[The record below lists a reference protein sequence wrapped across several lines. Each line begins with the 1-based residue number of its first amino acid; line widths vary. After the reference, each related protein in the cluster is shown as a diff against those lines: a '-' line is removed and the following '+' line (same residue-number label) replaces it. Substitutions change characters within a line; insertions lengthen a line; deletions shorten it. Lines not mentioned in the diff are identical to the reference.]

1 MTGSLDINNPVSI
14 GTVQCGHG
22 QPLTVI
28 AGPCVIEDQLATLQ
42 IAQQLARDLAD
53 LPVQLVFKASCDKAN
68 RTSIESYRGPG
79 MERGLEILLE
89 VHRQTGLPVT
99 TDIHE
104 PHQAA
109 PAAEICH
116 LLQIPAFLARQTDL
130 LVAAAR
136 TGRPV
141 HVKKGQFLAP
151 ADMRHVI
158 SKLADA
164 GCADILLC
172 ERGTFF
178 GYGQLVNDMR
188 ALPQMKELG
197 TPVIFDATH
206 SVQQPGN
213 MDGSTGGQSEMVEP
227 LARAAVAIG
236 VDAIFLETHP
246 DPGRSP
252 SDGANMVPLDEI
264 GSLLSRLIRI
274 RDASQGGTE

>member
-116 LLQIPAFLARQTDL
+116 LLQIPAFLAR
-130 LVAAAR
+130 
-136 TGRPV
+136 
-141 HVKKGQFLAP
+141 
-151 ADMRHVI
+151 
-158 SKLADA
+158 
-164 GCADILLC
+164 
-172 ERGTFF
+172 
-178 GYGQLVNDMR
+178 
-188 ALPQMKELG
+188 
-197 TPVIFDATH
+197 
-206 SVQQPGN
+206 
-213 MDGSTGGQSEMVEP
+213 
-227 LARAAVAIG
+227 
-236 VDAIFLETHP
+236 
-246 DPGRSP
+246 
-252 SDGANMVPLDEI
+252 
-264 GSLLSRLIRI
+264 
-274 RDASQGGTE
+274 